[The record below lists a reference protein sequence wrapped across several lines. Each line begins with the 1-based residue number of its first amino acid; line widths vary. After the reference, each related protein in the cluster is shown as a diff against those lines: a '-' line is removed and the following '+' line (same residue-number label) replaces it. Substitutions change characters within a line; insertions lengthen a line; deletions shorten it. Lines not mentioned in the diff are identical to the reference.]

1 MKLISRLATPLTTGM
16 FIVSVV
22 SGIALFFRWS
32 PNLFKS
38 MHEWLSFV
46 ALVPFAVWHL
56 WKNWG
61 ALVNYTRGG
70 LLFIVLGLS
79 VAAALP
85 FAWTASQQAGPGAG
99 GNPAFRA
106 VRLLTSAPLSEV
118 APLLKTSPDGL
129 LSRLQT
135 KGYKAESVNDSLDK
149 IAATSG
155 TEAMKLLQELMPQ
168 PSQSR

>member
-16 FIVSVV
+16 FLVSVI

-32 PNLFKS
+32 PSLFKS

-46 ALVPFAVWHL
+46 ALVPFALWHI

-79 VAAALP
+79 VVAAIP
-85 FAWTASQQAGPGAG
+85 FAWTASQSGPSAG

-106 VRLLTSAPLSEV
+106 VRLMTSAPLSEV
-118 APLLKTSPDGL
+118 APLLKSSPDSL
-129 LSRLQT
+129 LNRLQS

-149 IAATSG
+149 VASASG

-168 PSQSR
+168 PQQPR